1 MKKEEVVRLFDLYS
15 DDLYRFAVSY
25 VGSRFDAEDIV
36 QEVFL
41 KLLDK
46 HLLFDLKNEK
56 AYLMTMT
63 ANKCKDLLR
72 SSARHN
78 NVDIESCELQLQY
91 SDLVEGDHNDIFDEL
106 MKLEE
111 AYRLPI
117 YLFYYSGY
125 SYKEIATILKLSESA
140 VAMRIQ
146 RGKEKIRFKLEE

>member
-36 QEVFL
+36 QDVFL

-46 HLLFDLKNEK
+46 HLLFDMRNEK

-63 ANKCKDLLR
+63 ANKCKDHLS
-72 SSARHN
+72 SSARRN
-78 NVDIESCELQLQY
+78 NVDIESCEWQLQY
-91 SDLVEGDHNDIFDEL
+91 SDVVEGEHSDVFDEL
-106 MKLEE
+106 MRLEE
-111 AYRLPI
+111 TYRLPI

-125 SYKEIATILKLSESA
+125 SYKEIAKILKISESA

-146 RGKEKIRFKLEE
+146 RGKEKIKVKLEE

>member
-1 MKKEEVVRLFDLYS
+1 LKKEEVVRLFDLYS

-36 QEVFL
+36 QDVFL

-46 HLLFDLKNEK
+46 HLLFDMRNEK

-63 ANKCKDLLR
+63 ANKCKDHLR
-72 SSARHN
+72 SSAKHN
-78 NVDIESCELQLQY
+78 NVDIESCEWQLQY
-91 SDLVEGDHNDIFDEL
+91 SDLVEGEYSEVFDEL
-106 MKLEE
+106 MRLDKSL
-111 AYRLPI
+111 RLPI

-125 SYKEIATILKLSESA
+125 SYKEIAKILKISESA

-146 RGKEKIRFKLEE
+146 RGKEKIKVKLEE

>member
-1 MKKEEVVRLFDLYS
+1 M
-15 DDLYRFAVSY
+15 
-25 VGSRFDAEDIV
+25 
-36 QEVFL
+36 
-41 KLLDK
+41 DK

-91 SDLVEGDHNDIFDEL
+91 SDLVEGDHSDIFDEL